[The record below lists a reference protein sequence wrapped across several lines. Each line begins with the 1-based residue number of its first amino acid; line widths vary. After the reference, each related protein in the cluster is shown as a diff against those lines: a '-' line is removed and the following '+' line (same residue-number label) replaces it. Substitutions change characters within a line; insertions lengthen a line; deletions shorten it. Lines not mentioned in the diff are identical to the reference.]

1 TAPLTNRPRR
11 RILRGRKIISV
22 EQVMEQL
29 RAEAC
34 NGAELDSSSESIED
48 TNEIGRYEVERQEL
62 LRQRMGI
69 REQQRLKR
77 EDLPD
82 FNMTRDRAPSISL
95 TVSASV
101 LDETSSL
108 TITAA
113 SIAEVYNDDKDEN
126 VDPLLGYIESTET
139 VHKGIASRPL
149 QIASQVRQDSDPLG
163 IKETKRQS
171 EVDAGM
177 KGVAEELHTLA
188 TNNKIVQ
195 ETTNEVQT
203 MLDEEEEPMQ
213 IDNTL
218 DEADS
223 LHKKTAMAVEQLQIK
238 DGSAGSRSGHLMRPE
253 EETIG
258 APVKE
263 SDAYQ
268 HVQTER
274 VCANKKEQMVH
285 SDDFVGE
292 AETDF
297 GLSRRW
303 VSRKSYAYGQGFG
316 IINREHLTAARR
328 YSTGPFKLAGSDV
341 KDSANEVVKAVEETE
356 LQNVHYTGDSDA
368 TFTVTDAKARNIAQ
382 PIVSD
387 EELAART
394 LIRLSE
400 TASKEERI
408 VSISTADA
416 SSTRGEEVTIISR
429 TMELEE
435 SSASKEAPKNRWDDA
450 TITENRGRSEL
461 GSSTFD
467 GGSSVAPASIKESF
481 EESSIAKSSATV
493 VRNESSLST
502 MNTPRSMRDE
512 LLGILDVTYGGHPT
526 APKTNKTILSFKTP
540 KKTVAV
546 PSTKGDSK
554 NASSNKS
561 SSKQTEST
569 KNDRVSSGRATSTPN
584 EVEAHVC
591 PRFAAHQAASTTP
604 KSASDRNKTSSPS
617 STSQMIRIG
626 PGTRILHSPVV
637 NLAHEDPSS
646 PFRVPS
652 LPIARVQRPSLALS
666 QIADYKSPLYTPK
679 RSAGNTAYTSRSSSS
694 RASLISPRPASSS
707 SRIPAPTNDLGKVS
721 NESGIV
727 AKVQSYLRSG
737 GTPRP
742 NTSAENTRSVPFA
755 SQDSVVKSGPR
766 TPAVHFD
773 VSRMLAGNVTASG
786 PVYRRQPLNSGER
799 SRLALPSH
807 AKLNFDDGAD
817 SDEEYNTKQASKS
830 VVTEPTST
838 DEVDIHEEDDRIPKG
853 KVMIDSDDNGDCGVG
868 ALESDTSRLS
878 IHDSIDDPKVDVS
891 DKTGGAAKRTGRSTI
906 ARLMDQSVAT
916 LDSPKIEEEWSAM
929 SRLQEAVRQR
939 VSLTSSCS
947 SAHSEGPLHVV
958 AARNRQELVAGYLPK
973 RKIVRP
979 NNEQGDG
986 LRRSVRNRVAPNRH
1000 WLGEVPIYRVDAQGN
1015 RELVDV
1021 STPRIRDPFLLKYN
1035 APSMEVALERSKQT
1049 QRLHKHSR
1057 YLLRSRKISR
1067 KQEKIKELKEKHKHC
1082 EDLDMSVTDVK
1093 TSDEDDD
1100 QPT

>member
-1 TAPLTNRPRR
+1 
-11 RILRGRKIISV
+11 
-22 EQVMEQL
+22 
-29 RAEAC
+29 
-34 NGAELDSSSESIED
+34 
-48 TNEIGRYEVERQEL
+48 
-62 LRQRMGI
+62 
-69 REQQRLKR
+69 
-77 EDLPD
+77 
-82 FNMTRDRAPSISL
+82 MTRDRAPSISL

-139 VHKGIASRPL
+139 VHKGVL
-149 QIASQVRQDSDPLG
+149 
-163 IKETKRQS
+163 K
-171 EVDAGM
+171 
-177 KGVAEELHTLA
+177 
-188 TNNKIVQ
+188 
-195 ETTNEVQT
+195 
-203 MLDEEEEPMQ
+203 
-213 IDNTL
+213 
-218 DEADS
+218 
-223 LHKKTAMAVEQLQIK
+223 
-238 DGSAGSRSGHLMRPE
+238 

-341 KDSANEVVKAVEETE
+341 KDSANE
-356 LQNVHYTGDSDA
+356 
-368 TFTVTDAKARNIAQ
+368 
-382 PIVSD
+382 
-387 EELAART
+387 
-394 LIRLSE
+394 
-400 TASKEERI
+400 
-408 VSISTADA
+408 
-416 SSTRGEEVTIISR
+416 EVTIISR

-435 SSASKEAPKNRWDDA
+435 SSASKEAPKNRWDDT
-450 TITENRGRSEL
+450 TITENRGR
-461 GSSTFD
+461 
-467 GGSSVAPASIKESF
+467 
-481 EESSIAKSSATV
+481 
-493 VRNESSLST
+493 SSLST

-561 SSKQTEST
+561 ASKQTEST

-584 EVEAHVC
+584 EVEAH
-591 PRFAAHQAASTTP
+591 
-604 KSASDRNKTSSPS
+604 
-617 STSQMIRIG
+617 
-626 PGTRILHSPVV
+626 V

-742 NTSAENTRSVPFA
+742 NTSAENTRSMPFA

-773 VSRMLAGNVTASG
+773 VSRMLAGNVAASG

-817 SDEEYNTKQASKS
+817 SDEEYNTKQMIMVTVEWAHLRVIPVALVFMIRSILPYHCYMTS
-830 VVTEPTST
+830 VE
-838 DEVDIHEEDDRIPKG
+838 
-853 KVMIDSDDNGDCGVG
+853 
-868 ALESDTSRLS
+868 
-878 IHDSIDDPKVDVS
+878 DDPKVDVS

-906 ARLMDQSVAT
+906 ARLGDILEFLLGAV
-916 LDSPKIEEEWSAM
+916 
-929 SRLQEAVRQR
+929 AVR
-939 VSLTSSCS
+939 L
-947 SAHSEGPLHVV
+947 SEYVMDLFV
-958 AARNRQELVAGYLPK
+958 
-973 RKIVRP
+973 VRP

-986 LRRSVRNRVAPNRH
+986 LRRSAYWQLFWLISTIAPLVATSFVF
-1000 WLGEVPIYRVDAQGN
+1000 GDMG
-1015 RELVDV
+1015 
-1021 STPRIRDPFLLKYN
+1021 
-1035 APSMEVALERSKQT
+1035 
-1049 QRLHKHSR
+1049 RLDDGAS
-1057 YLLRSRKISR
+1057 
-1067 KQEKIKELKEKHKHC
+1067 
-1082 EDLDMSVTDVK
+1082 SV
-1093 TSDEDDD
+1093 
-1100 QPT
+1100 